1 MSQTSASAGAETA
14 FIHAVAHNENPI
26 RALRAYAEQYHFFSL
41 HQIRA
46 FAGIVA
52 HIPAT
57 DRAALSIVASVLHDE
72 LGRGIAADVHSVVFE
87 RFAASIGV
95 DVRRLPL
102 PETRIIDG
110 VRGYVAELFDAFGP
124 RSTLP
129 RALATYVFL
138 ERSAVQT
145 YAPFLAMLRQLG
157 ERDMDLTFFELHAVM
172 EIEHEQAAA
181 DLANRYLTSREAAKQ
196 GQGQMRRMEDAWQ
209 SFWVNMRRHTLAAAT
224 DE

>member
-1 MSQTSASAGAETA
+1 MSWSALSSLVAMPFGQLSPRKSESRACYLTNVAADKRSSGCAWLCHALLLTRLQLNLGVKRTTLVGNAFPPILHLMTSTDPMSQTSASAGAETA

-102 PETRIIDG
+102 PETRIID
-110 VRGYVAELFDAFGP
+110 
-124 RSTLP
+124 
-129 RALATYVFL
+129 
-138 ERSAVQT
+138 
-145 YAPFLAMLRQLG
+145 
-157 ERDMDLTFFELHAVM
+157 
-172 EIEHEQAAA
+172 
-181 DLANRYLTSREAAKQ
+181 
-196 GQGQMRRMEDAWQ
+196 
-209 SFWVNMRRHTLAAAT
+209 
-224 DE
+224 